1 MNNDTDIEFLTK
13 ATTFVSQIDSKEH
26 LKSLFVASLSLIKDK
41 PNNSIDECL
50 DTIIK
55 VAKNNNM
62 LEH

>member
-1 MNNDTDIEFLTK
+1 MNSDTDIEFLTK
-13 ATTFVSQIDSKEH
+13 VNLFVSKIDNKQH

-50 DTIIK
+50 DTIIE